1 MLSMTGFGT
10 GTAGDEQLSI
20 TVQIASVNHRGC
32 QVQVRSDLRDLASDE
47 VVRQEVRTALV
58 RGSITVQVQTRS
70 ADGAG
75 LDLPRLAATWRELSA
90 LARELGA
97 PVPALERVG
106 ALAGGGQ
113 ADARGDRGDEAG
125 REAVLRAALRLAIEG
140 ALTGRRRE
148 GEALAVAFRTHAA
161 DLRGLL
167 PKIRAAA
174 SARQAAYRDNLVARL
189 SEVLVGQPAI
199 HPDELVREL
208 ALHADRIDITE
219 ELVRFAAHLDA
230 LDALIAGPDDQLGR
244 KLDFLLQ
251 EIGREINTTGA
262 KSNDLALTNLVL
274 EAKVLI
280 EQMKEQAANVC

>member
-10 GTAGDEQLSI
+10 GTAGDDRLAI

-32 QVQVRSDLRDLASDE
+32 QVQVRSDQRDLASDE
-47 VVRQEVRTALV
+47 LVRQEVRTALA

-70 ADGAG
+70 AAGSG
-75 LDLPRLAATWRELSA
+75 LDLPRLAAAWRELA
-90 LARELGA
+90 GLARELGA
-97 PVPALERVG
+97 PVPALERVVG
-106 ALAGGGQ
+106 LAGGN
-113 ADARGDRGDEAG
+113 AVGDGDEAE
-125 REAVLRAALRLAIEG
+125 REAVLRAALRLAIDS
-140 ALTGRRRE
+140 ALAGRRRE
-148 GEALAVAFRTHAA
+148 GAALAAAFRSHAG
-161 DLRGLL
+161 DLRRLL
-167 PKIRAAA
+167 PQIRAAA
-174 SARQAAYRDNLVARL
+174 AARQAAHRDLLAARL
-189 SEVLVGQPAI
+189 GEVLADQPAI
-199 HPDELVREL
+199 RPDELVREL
-208 ALHADRIDITE
+208 ALYADRIDITE

-274 EAKVLI
+274 EAKSLV